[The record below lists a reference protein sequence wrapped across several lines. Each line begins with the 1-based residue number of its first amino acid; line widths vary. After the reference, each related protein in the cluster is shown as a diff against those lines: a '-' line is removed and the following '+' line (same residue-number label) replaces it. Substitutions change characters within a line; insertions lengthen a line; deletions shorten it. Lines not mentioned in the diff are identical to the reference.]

1 LTSVLIAED
10 DPLLRDLL
18 DASLRPHFPE
28 LELVANGLQ
37 AIAYLQENHVD
48 VMVTDWMMPEMDG
61 IEVIR
66 RVRAESAEPPFIIM
80 NTVLG
85 SSEARSHALRSGA
98 DDFLAKPARP
108 ADLRAAIELGVQRRE
123 AGRRLPKGKPVFF
136 PTRQKRAHDAQPSH
150 VVVAVAA
157 STGGPG
163 ALQELFAERALPGS
177 CVYVVTLHG
186 PEWLHQSVVKS
197 LRRVSSL
204 EFALAEH
211 GAIAKPGTVYFA
223 CHDRH
228 LAIDERCQLAFE
240 DSPREHFLRPAA
252 DPMFRSV
259 ARSFGRHAVG
269 VVLTGMGHD
278 GAAGAAEIDAAG
290 GVILAQDPRT
300 AVIGS
305 MPSAVID
312 AGLAA
317 EVFPLR
323 SIGKGV
329 ARHADE
335 RIAGLRDAPR
345 RRAGT

>member
-1 LTSVLIAED
+1 MTVVLIAED
-10 DPLLRDLL
+10 DPLLRELL
-18 DASLRPHFPE
+18 EASLRPYFPQ
-28 LELVANGLQ
+28 LQLVANGLQ

-85 SSEARSHALRSGA
+85 SNEARSHALRSGA

-108 ADLRAAIELGVQRRE
+108 AELRAAIELGAQRRDSS
-123 AGRRLPKGKPVFF
+123 RRLPKGKPVFF
-136 PTRQKRAHDAQPSH
+136 PTRRQRGHDVRPSH
-150 VVVAVAA
+150 VVVAIAA

-163 ALQELFAERALPGS
+163 ALQELFAERTLPQQ

-197 LRRVSSL
+197 LQRISSL
-204 EFALAEH
+204 RFALAED
-211 GAIAKPGTVYFA
+211 GLVAKPGTVYLA

-228 LAIDERCQLAFE
+228 LAIDGRCHLAFD

-259 ARSFGRHAVG
+259 ARAFGRHAVA

-278 GAAGAAEIDAAG
+278 GAAGAAEIAAAG
-290 GVILAQDPRT
+290 GVILAQDPRS

-312 AGLAA
+312 SGLAA

-329 ARHADE
+329 ARHAE
-335 RIAGLRDAPR
+335 QLIATLADGPRLRSGA
-345 RRAGT
+345 